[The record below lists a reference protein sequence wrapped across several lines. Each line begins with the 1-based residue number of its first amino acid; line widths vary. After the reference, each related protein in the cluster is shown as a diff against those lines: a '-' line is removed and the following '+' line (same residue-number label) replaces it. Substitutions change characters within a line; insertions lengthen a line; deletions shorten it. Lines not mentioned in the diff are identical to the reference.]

1 MSFNFNKY
9 KANNPL
15 LQEIEEEVTVS
26 SSGVEMEED
35 YEDGTVKD
43 IEAYGSGDTEELEGM
58 GSQMDEEVN
67 YDKVNAV
74 TNETL
79 EAMRKSIKSH
89 GLSTDDVHELRIKLA
104 EFFK

>member
-35 YEDGTVKD
+35 YESGVSD
-43 IEAYGSGDTEELEGM
+43 IEAYGSGETEELEGM